1 VTTSATADSLI
12 HMLEVEALDK
22 DLYRGYNQPEDSR
35 RRALFGGQILAQALR
50 AAART
55 VDPDRLPHS
64 LHGYFLRPGSQERP
78 VLLQVWR
85 DRDGHSFSAR
95 RVAAIQNGEV
105 IFNMST
111 SFHRREPGVQFVGEL
126 PQGAPHYDEVE
137 EDAQFGRFQP
147 WLRTRPILSD
157 RVSEEGWV
165 RSARM
170 WSRVVQQL
178 PDDPVLHA
186 CALAYISDV
195 GSGFAET
202 SVPGLPRG
210 GPSIDHSLWFRDAVR
225 ADDWVLVELW
235 PLMAGGA
242 RGVYA
247 GAMRDASGRLAAM
260 LTQEMLIRPASTP
273 PPAAPL
279 SGPPPAAPLSGP
291 SPAAPLGGPPPAA
304 P

>member
-1 VTTSATADSLI
+1 
-12 HMLEVEALDK
+12 MLEVEALDK
-22 DLYRGYNQPEDSR
+22 DLYRGYNQPEDPGR
-35 RRALFGGQILAQALR
+35 PVLFGGQILAQALR
-50 AAART
+50 AAANT

-64 LHGYFLRPGSQERP
+64 LHGYFLRPGSAERP

-111 SFHRREPGVQFVGEL
+111 SFHRREPGVEFIGEL
-126 PQGAPHYDEVE
+126 PQGAPHHDEVE
-137 EDAQFGRFQP
+137 EVDLFGRFQP
-147 WLRTRPILSD
+147 WLRTRPILSGLPSD
-157 RVSEEGWV
+157 EGWT

-170 WSRVVQQL
+170 WSRVIDPL

-202 SVPGLPRG
+202 VVPGLPRG

-247 GAMRDASGRLAAM
+247 GAMRDESGRLAAM

-273 PPAAPL
+273 PHAVAPL
-279 SGPPPAAPLSGP
+279 PAPASPPAAL
-291 SPAAPLGGPPPAA
+291 
-304 P
+304 